1 VTQIKGCPRI
11 PKSIDFAVVL
21 RQDLMVGEEAM
32 IALFK
37 KRVPGSQKSRGTRS
51 ARLRQST
58 TPVNPN
64 VNIHFEAGWTDS
76 WSHRRYMHEHET
88 LIEAARCAMPY
99 GAGRY
104 VIAVENGTPRQL
116 RDAEEEIVTRFR
128 FGGL

>member
-1 VTQIKGCPRI
+1 
-11 PKSIDFAVVL
+11 
-21 RQDLMVGEEAM
+21 
-32 IALFK
+32 
-37 KRVPGSQKSRGTRS
+37 
-51 ARLRQST
+51 
-58 TPVNPN
+58 
-64 VNIHFEAGWTDS
+64 
-76 WSHRRYMHEHET
+76 MHEHET